1 MSFSSV
7 TEAINEVA
15 KIFNKIE
22 SEGFEIEKLLKK
34 FQTIKEQCEQ
44 EYQRQKDDVGVD
56 FYAGLLVAYENVC
69 TELERSIHN
78 MKLN

>member
-56 FYAGLLVAYENVC
+56 FYAGLLTAYENVC

>member
-56 FYAGLLVAYENVC
+56 FFAGFLAAYENVC